1 MRASY
6 VIHRDRH
13 FVDEVVLGPVTRDE
27 LSTFFSSIFNDPEWE
42 PTLDGVLDFTS
53 ATVDLGYMDMRDVVA
68 GLRNNPALSRGR
80 WACVVSGDAAYG
92 MLRMYEALSDG
103 LHRDFRIFRQ
113 RDAAL
118 AWITGSGTPSEH
130 PLRWRHQETHS

>member
-1 MRASY
+1 MKASY
-6 VIHRDRH
+6 VIHQDRH
-13 FVDEVVLGPVTRDE
+13 FVDEVVLGAVTRNE
-27 LSTFFSSIFNDPEWE
+27 LSAFFSSVFKDPKWE

-53 ATVDLGYMDMRDVVA
+53 ATIDLGYMDMRDLVA

-103 LHRDFRIFRQ
+103 LHSDFRIFRQ
-113 RDAAL
+113 REAAL
-118 AWITGSGTPSEH
+118 AWITGSRTPPERPFH
-130 PLRWRHQETHS
+130 RRHRETHP